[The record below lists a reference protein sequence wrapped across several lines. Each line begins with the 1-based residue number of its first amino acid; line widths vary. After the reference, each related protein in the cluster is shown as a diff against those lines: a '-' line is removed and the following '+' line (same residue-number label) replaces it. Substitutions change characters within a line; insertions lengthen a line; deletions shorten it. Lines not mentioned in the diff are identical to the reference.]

1 MRWLIFTFLIAFLP
15 GLYSQEI
22 KCTVSVTAPG
32 VQMTNKQILT
42 TLQTSIEQFI
52 NNRKWTEDNFE
63 NREKIEISMVFTVTS
78 VTQDNDFQS
87 TLQITSTRPVFNST
101 YKTSVFKFNDKDV
114 VFKYREFESL
124 DYTDGQNTH
133 DLTSLLAF
141 YSYFV
146 LGYDYDSFGELGGS
160 AYFTK
165 AQAIVSLMTGK
176 TGWGQTDGEGIRN
189 RYFLSENINNTRF
202 QVVRKLNYSYHRKGM
217 DHFYENPDEA
227 RATITESLKTLQEL
241 VSSYGSG
248 SLLQRTFFTTKNTE
262 LVDIYKGATVPE
274 KNSILELL
282 AQLDPTN
289 APKYQEIKK

>member
-1 MRWLIFTFLIAFLP
+1 
-15 GLYSQEI
+15 
-22 KCTVSVTAPG
+22 
-32 VQMTNKQILT
+32 MTNKQILT
-42 TLQTSIEQFI
+42 TLQSSIEQFI
-52 NNRKWTEDNFE
+52 NNRKWTDDNFE
-63 NREKIEISMVFTVTS
+63 TREKIEISMVFTVTS

-141 YSYFV
+141 YAYMV

-160 AYFTK
+160 TYFTK
-165 AQAIVSLMTGK
+165 AQAIVNLMTGK
-176 TGWGQTDGEGIRN
+176 AGWGQTDGEGIRN

-202 QVVRKLNYSYHRKGM
+202 QVVRKLNYNYHRKGM

-227 RATITESLKTLQEL
+227 RATITESLKTLQDL